1 MPKRV
6 ASAGT
11 LESALSFEDLMEKQG
26 PFRAASPVPPP
37 QQEEKPPDWRECY
50 DANYKRTY
58 FFNVASGESRWRAP
72 DDRYVPYEKPIE
84 GPVRAQSVDPAAL
97 KMAAERVKRS
107 LSESAMPFVAEHG

>member
-1 MPKRV
+1 
-6 ASAGT
+6 
-11 LESALSFEDLMEKQG
+11 MEK
-26 PFRAASPVPPP
+26 RAASPVSPP
-37 QQEEKPPDWRECY
+37 QEEKPPDWRECY

-97 KMAAERVKRS
+97 KMAAGTGQTVAVRERDALRGR
-107 LSESAMPFVAEHG
+107 ATARF

>member
-1 MPKRV
+1 MY
-6 ASAGT
+6 S
-11 LESALSFEDLMEKQG
+11 MKQQHLDSG
-26 PFRAASPVPPP
+26 QFLAHLDIVGSTGGGSRRIHDDW
-37 QQEEKPPDWRECY
+37 QPPDWRECY

>member
-1 MPKRV
+1 M
-6 ASAGT
+6 
-11 LESALSFEDLMEKQG
+11 SFEDLMEKQG
-26 PFRAASPVPPP
+26 PFRAATPPP
-37 QQEEKPPDWRECY
+37 PQEEKPPDWRECY

-72 DDRYVPYEKPIE
+72 DDRYVPYEKPVE